1 MYKSL
6 KSRLENE
13 LKEIQKSG
21 RFKKEREILTKQN
34 SLIKTTK
41 SEVINFCANNYLGLA
56 SNEKIIQAAKKTID
70 DYGFG
75 LASVRFICGTQD
87 IHKKLENKISSFLE
101 TEDTILYAAAFDANG
116 GLFEPLLNHEDA
128 IISDSLNHAS
138 LIDGIRLCKAKR
150 FRYSNNDMNDLEQKI
165 IEADG
170 SRTKVI
176 VTDGVFSMDGT
187 LAKLDKICDLAKKY
201 NYFVC
206 LIFRLI

>member
-1 MYKSL
+1 M
-6 KSRLENE
+6 
-13 LKEIQKSG
+13 
-21 RFKKEREILTKQN
+21 
-34 SLIKTTK
+34 
-41 SEVINFCANNYLGLA
+41 
-56 SNEKIIQAAKKTID
+56 
-70 DYGFG
+70 
-75 LASVRFICGTQD
+75 
-87 IHKKLENKISSFLE
+87 E

-201 NYFVC
+201 NCLVFVDGNKNTVLSIFFIFEFFC
-206 LIFRLI
+206 LIFI

>member
-1 MYKSL
+1 M
-6 KSRLENE
+6 
-13 LKEIQKSG
+13 
-21 RFKKEREILTKQN
+21 
-34 SLIKTTK
+34 
-41 SEVINFCANNYLGLA
+41 
-56 SNEKIIQAAKKTID
+56 
-70 DYGFG
+70 
-75 LASVRFICGTQD
+75 
-87 IHKKLENKISSFLE
+87 E

-187 LAKLDKICDLAKKY
+187 LAVSYTHLTLQTILL
-201 NYFVC
+201 V
-206 LIFRLI
+206 